1 MKADDYI
8 IPLVEILAPIVTAL
22 LGWLSYRLSE
32 YIKSKTKS
40 QRAALVAGRL
50 CELLGSLVAEAE
62 QTLVSEMK
70 RSKSS
75 TSEDGAR
82 LTKSEAAGVRLA
94 VLTKAKTY
102 LGKKGLDEITSALSV
117 EREAVSHYLET
128 KVEQAVLNLK
138 LRKES

>member
-1 MKADDYI
+1 MKFDDYI

-40 QRAALVAGRL
+40 QRAALVADRL

-70 RSKSS
+70 RSKRS